1 MKQSVMLLSVFLTSI
16 LISGC
21 GQKVFISCRTPDVV
35 RPLYDHFEKE
45 SRSERM
51 KQHLSNC
58 TKKDA
63 YIMQLEAANMVCK

>member
-1 MKQSVMLLSVFLTSI
+1 MKQSVMLLSVFLISMA
-16 LISGC
+16 ISGC
-21 GQKVFISCRTPDVV
+21 GQKVFVSCRTPFVA
-35 RPLYDHFEKE
+35 RPLYDHSEKQ